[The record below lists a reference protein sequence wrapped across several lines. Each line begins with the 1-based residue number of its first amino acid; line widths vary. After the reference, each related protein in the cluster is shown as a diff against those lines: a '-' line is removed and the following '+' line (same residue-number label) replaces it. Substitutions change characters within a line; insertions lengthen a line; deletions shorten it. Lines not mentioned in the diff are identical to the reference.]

1 MKPDNA
7 AIPEEYRAWLESLD
21 EEHERAAHLQFVED
35 SRYLGSITDDMRSK
49 HGDCYVAVYKG
60 EVLVGGTQEEVLAAM
75 DDRGIP
81 RAHAATAF
89 ITREPLMIII

>member
-21 EEHERAAHLQFVED
+21 EGQERAAHLQFVED
-35 SRYLGSITDDMRSK
+35 SRYLDAVTDEIRNK

-60 EVLVGGTQEEVLAAM
+60 VVLVGGSQEEVLAAM

-81 RAHAATAF
+81 RAHAASAF
-89 ITREPLMIII
+89 ITREPQMIIV

>member
-7 AIPEEYRAWLESLD
+7 AIPEKYRAWLESLD
-21 EEHERAAHLQFVED
+21 EEQEHAAHLQFVED
-35 SRYLGSITDDMRSK
+35 SRYLGSITDEMREK
-49 HGDCYVAVYKG
+49 HGDCYVAVYRG
-60 EVLVGGTQEEVLAAM
+60 EVLVGGTQEEVLATM

-89 ITREPLMIII
+89 ITREPLMIIV